1 MHIKLFGRL
10 FAYLVILVIAFTA
23 KTESLDVVTQPAHNS
38 EFLAVS
44 ANVTIDAPIQN
55 VLPFFHGGNAC
66 WQWQLRCKSSKVLA
80 KLNSR
85 HQIVYTVINMPWPLS
100 DRDLIFDVAVKG
112 ATATGTGLI
121 LDSNENSFDE
131 NKENNPVLISLKP
144 YSGELEQLVQNEKL
158 VRAMSTIDYSLS
170 PISEHQT
177 QLSIYMH
184 TEFGGSVSPSMI
196 NTRLEKSVRQDINA
210 LLQLINKKTRPPS

>member
-23 KTESLDVVTQPAHNS
+23 KTESLEVVTQPAHNS

-44 ANVTIDAPIQN
+44 ATVTIDAPIHN
-55 VLPFFHGGNAC
+55 VLPFFHGGNTC

-80 KLNSR
+80 KLDTR

-100 DRDLIFDVAVKG
+100 DRDLIFDVVVKG
-112 ATATGTGLI
+112 AMATDTGLI

-131 NKENNPVLISLKP
+131 SKYNNQVLISLKP
-144 YSGELEQLVQNEKL
+144 YSGKLEQLIQKGNL
-158 VRAMSTIDYSLS
+158 VRATSTIDYTLS
-170 PISEHQT
+170 PISVRQT